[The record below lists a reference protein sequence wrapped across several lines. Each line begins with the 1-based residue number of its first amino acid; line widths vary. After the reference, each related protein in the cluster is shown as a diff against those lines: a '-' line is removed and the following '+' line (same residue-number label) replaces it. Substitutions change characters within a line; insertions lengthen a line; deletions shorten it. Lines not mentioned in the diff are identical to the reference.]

1 MCYVAFH
8 VFVCLS
14 VCVREC
20 QGGAVDLY
28 RYANFKSAGK
38 WQDAGC
44 VVWVRRRVQVCVL
57 SFLRC
62 SLSRSLWPLATRGR
76 SFGYVTWPAR
86 RRSLWRALTQSRSR
100 IDTSFSSRPQ
110 QFIFLSIAFTYTYL
124 LIYSDLSVLPFDPSL
139 VHHQPLSL
147 ILSHIQPVSVF
158 AVIMRLSTVGFFI
171 VAVKNWICVLLLL
184 SLSLRVKYTFT

>member
-14 VCVREC
+14 VCVSVKEGRLAC
-20 QGGAVDLY
+20 IGMQTLCLLANDRMLGVLY
-28 RYANFKSAGK
+28 G
-38 WQDAGC
+38 
-44 VVWVRRRVQVCVL
+44 WVRRRYVCVL

-124 LIYSDLSVLPFDPSL
+124 LIYSDLSVMPFDPSL
-139 VHHQPLSL
+139 VHHQRLSL
-147 ILSHIQPVSVF
+147 ILSHIQPVF
-158 AVIMRLSTVGFFI
+158 AVLMRLSTVVFFYS
-171 VAVKNWICVLLLL
+171 C
-184 SLSLRVKYTFT
+184 S